1 MKPKWCHQCKAK
13 KRDVIQCCGEGK
25 TRGANNQVF
34 VHPVIVICSCFRA
47 YCAKCLK
54 KHYNEDYAEIKRKGK
69 KWLCPGCR
77 DACSCA
83 ACVRK
88 RYTDPRDIPAS
99 LQKKRN
105 SRFFKTNRMLIQRLI
120 QRDR

>member
-1 MKPKWCHQCKAK
+1 MSFSAAVKESHVEPT
-13 KRDVIQCCGEGK
+13 
-25 TRGANNQVF
+25 TRCRKGSGATG
-34 VHPVIVICSCFRA
+34 SCFRA

-54 KHYNEDYAEIKRKGK
+54 KHYNEDYNEIKRRGK

-88 RYTDPRDIPAS
+88 RYADPRDIPEN
-99 LQKKRN
+99 LQGRRN
-105 SRFFKTNRMLIQRLI
+105 SRFFKTNKRIIHQLTSG
-120 QRDR
+120 